1 MRYCLSII
9 LLALAYIF
17 SYSTVNAQENNKTE
31 NDQPVILYNGTP
43 KKYEIADIKVT
54 DIENYEDYVLIG
66 ISGLAVGQTITV
78 PGDDITSAI
87 KRYWRHGLF
96 SDVKITAE
104 KIEDNKI
111 YLYIHLSLRPRI
123 TDIRFHGV
131 KKSERED
138 LQAKLGMAKGSQVT
152 PNLIDRA
159 KIIIKRHFDDKGFKN
174 AEINIVESEDPANK
188 EQVYVDVN
196 IDKKDKVKVHK
207 ITIDGNSVLTDKKL
221 KRVMKKTNEKGKLV
235 NLFRAKKFID
245 ERYQEDKQKIID
257 KYNELG
263 YRDAIIEIDS
273 VTPYDE
279 KTVDVYMKIYEGN
292 KYYLRDITWVGN
304 TVYPSDL
311 LNEQLRMKRGDV
323 YNQKLLNDRISND
336 EDAIGNNYYNR
347 GYVFYHLD
355 PVEVNIDGDSID
367 LEMRIVEGPQA
378 SISHVRINGN
388 DRLYENV
395 VRRELRTRPGDLFSK
410 EALERSYREIA
421 QMGHFNP
428 ENIKPDVQPNYE
440 NGTVDINWGLE
451 SKANDQ
457 VEFSAGW
464 GQTGIIGKLS
474 LKFTNFS
481 FANLFRKND
490 NFRGFLPQGDGQTL
504 TISGQT
510 NGQYYQSYSI
520 SFLDP
525 WFGGKR
531 PNSLSVSAFYS
542 VQTDVSSQYYNS
554 AYMNNYYNYLSGYGN
569 YYGGYYDN
577 YESYYDPDK
586 SIKMFGLS
594 LGWGKRLRWPDD
606 SNQFYNLLN
615 ARSIQLI
622 KNII

>member
-9 LLALAYIF
+9 LLALACIF

-111 YLYIHLSLRPRI
+111 YLYIHLSLRTRI

-606 SNQFYNLLN
+606 YFTLMAELSYQRFM
-615 ARSIQLI
+615 
-622 KNII
+622 

>member
-9 LLALAYIF
+9 LLALACIF

-273 VTPYDE
+273 VAPYDE

-323 YNQKLLNDRISND
+323 YNQKLLNDRI
-336 EDAIGNNYYNR
+336 
-347 GYVFYHLD
+347 
-355 PVEVNIDGDSID
+355 
-367 LEMRIVEGPQA
+367 
-378 SISHVRINGN
+378 NGA
-388 DRLYENV
+388 
-395 VRRELRTRPGDLFSK
+395 F
-410 EALERSYREIA
+410 
-421 QMGHFNP
+421 
-428 ENIKPDVQPNYE
+428 
-440 NGTVDINWGLE
+440 
-451 SKANDQ
+451 
-457 VEFSAGW
+457 
-464 GQTGIIGKLS
+464 
-474 LKFTNFS
+474 
-481 FANLFRKND
+481 
-490 NFRGFLPQGDGQTL
+490 
-504 TISGQT
+504 
-510 NGQYYQSYSI
+510 YQSVC
-520 SFLDP
+520 F
-525 WFGGKR
+525 
-531 PNSLSVSAFYS
+531 
-542 VQTDVSSQYYNS
+542 
-554 AYMNNYYNYLSGYGN
+554 
-569 YYGGYYDN
+569 
-577 YESYYDPDK
+577 
-586 SIKMFGLS
+586 
-594 LGWGKRLRWPDD
+594 
-606 SNQFYNLLN
+606 
-615 ARSIQLI
+615 
-622 KNII
+622 